1 MAASELSLE
10 EILKFFVEKGGL
22 VANRDVV
29 RHFKRYLTDPLT
41 QEDARAKF
49 KKYVNQLATTK
60 TEGSEK
66 FLILRPKYSQ
76 NEELL
81 KALSPT
87 PLSPHHDTRS
97 AAGPRQPPP
106 YRPPPPVTPT
116 SSSDNISISSSNFS
130 LYSSSDL
137 ENPYVP
143 PRKKLSE
150 KKLEAEL
157 KALEDDN
164 ENSRNN
170 GNEEVMEQCEAKQVE
185 KQSVSVKERM
195 QRFNKMASAE
205 DELSPRQRDKKTF
218 PEKGADEDDVA
229 SVISLD
235 PKRSAEWY
243 VTAAKGEYQDLAR
256 LASDEPRFVKL
267 KVSF

>member
-1 MAASELSLE
+1 IGIVRPTSNSVMAASELSLE

-29 RHFKRYLTDPLT
+29 RHFKKYLTDPAT
-41 QEDARAKF
+41 QDDARAKF

-81 KALSPT
+81 KAFSPT
-87 PLSPHHDTRS
+87 PLSPNYDTRS
-97 AAGPRQPPP
+97 AAGLPPSSSPALSFSDFSPVNSSGPRQPPP

-116 SSSDNISISSSNFS
+116 SSSDNISISSSKYS
-130 LYSSSDL
+130 LHSVSDF
-137 ENPYVP
+137 ENPYAP

-150 KKLEAEL
+150 KKLEAEI

-164 ENSRNN
+164 GNNSND
-170 GNEEVMEQCEAKQVE
+170 GNEEVMEQCEAKQIE
-185 KQSVSVKERM
+185 KQSVSVRERM
-195 QRFNKMASAE
+195 QKFNEMASA
-205 DELSPRQRDKKTF
+205 DDGLSPRQKDKKKTT
-218 PEKGADEDDVA
+218 ETV
-229 SVISLD
+229 
-235 PKRSAEWY
+235 
-243 VTAAKGEYQDLAR
+243 
-256 LASDEPRFVKL
+256 
-267 KVSF
+267 